1 LNAAYY
7 PCCLSVPK
15 TANVHGT
22 PGSGPGASWRDLPGR
37 YGPWTTCHERYVNR
51 LKQWMTLGLLG
62 QVDAVGTRNNA
73 LW

>member
-1 LNAAYY
+1 M
-7 PCCLSVPK
+7 LSKRAQECKRPW
-15 TANVHGT
+15 TARERA
-22 PGSGPGASWRDLPGR
+22 GASWRDLPGR

-73 LW
+73 LR